1 MSPELLG
8 PWIPCFSYLAVDHDV
23 CHFGFAIVALSFVI
37 PRPHGE
43 DKVPRV
49 ALALPHQEAP
59 VFSFLCQ
66 EFLSFSPREMP
77 VKPPGN
83 EGAQR
88 ETPCLAFQLNP
99 LVPGIVIK
107 LNPSVHS
114 AVARPRENLS
124 L

>member
-8 PWIPCFSYLAVDHDV
+8 PRILRFSYLAVDHDV

-66 EFLSFSPREMP
+66 EFLSFPPREMP

-99 LVPGIVIK
+99 LVPGICYKIK
-107 LNPSVHS
+107 SFCS
-114 AVARPRENLS
+114 LS
-124 L
+124 SGQA